1 MPGTSPITILD
12 YARAVSQ
19 ANGSGEVSFDPDDV
33 LSHGCEICQ
42 APLTIGSAYPARFG
56 LLRCSQCIGD
66 DGFVTAV
73 ELEEF
78 RATGII
84 SCPQCGTRMPVAE
97 ISPDGRSCWY
107 KCPAC
112 RATAQFTIRVPA

>member
-1 MPGTSPITILD
+1 MPARPSITILD

-19 ANGSGEVSFDPDDV
+19 ANGSGDVSFDPDDV

-56 LLRCSQCIGD
+56 LLRCGQCIGD
-66 DGFVTAV
+66 DGFATAV

-84 SCPQCGTRMPVAE
+84 GCPQCGTRMPPAD
-97 ISPDGRSCWY
+97 ISPEDHFYRY
-107 KCPAC
+107 QCPAC
-112 RATAQFTIRVPA
+112 GATAHFTLRLPA